1 MPPPD
6 QSLANHRAIPSPLFL
21 GCSLILAVNLVWQAI
36 GLFQAP
42 AFASALA
49 VLVALALLGALFA
62 ARSQAQIVQDR
73 LIRLEMRLR
82 LERVLPPERQADIAR
97 LTLPQLVGLRFASD
111 GELPALV
118 QETLAQSL
126 TNAAIKRRVTAW
138 QADWLRV

>member
-1 MPPPD
+1 MPPPV

-21 GCSLILAVNLVWQAI
+21 GCSLILTVNLVWQGI
-36 GLFQAP
+36 GLCQAP

-62 ARSQAQIVQDR
+62 ARRQAQIVQDR

-82 LERVLPPERQADIAR
+82 LERLLPPERQADIAR

-118 QETLAQSL
+118 QEALAQSL
-126 TNAAIKRRVTAW
+126 TNAAIKRRITAW